1 MVEKKKGKYFLRDF
15 TERGNNEK
23 LGLPQDGR
31 APAPLVD
38 TRYRILWLVE
48 NQPCKRNKFLD
59 DARPDREPLH
69 LVAQALAGTTLTGKK
84 DDRPDNTVVT
94 TAAEQAALRKLVA
107 NWWALID
114 QELAMDKSTLFD
126 TGKSNMEAS
135 SGEKTC

>member
-23 LGLPQDGR
+23 LSLPEDGR
-31 APAPLVD
+31 APALLVD
-38 TRYRILWLVE
+38 TLHRILWLVE
-48 NQPCKRNKFLD
+48 KQPRKLNKFLD
-59 DARPDREPLH
+59 DARPDRERLH
-69 LVAQALAGTTLTGKK
+69 LVVQALAGTALTGKK
-84 DDRPDNTVVT
+84 DDGPNNTVVT
-94 TAAEQAALRKLVA
+94 TPAEQAALKKLVA

-114 QELAMDKSTLFD
+114 QQLAMDKSTLFD